1 MPDFVIKVGI
11 AKKIGMPNYGSFGA
25 ECAFD
30 IHLDLG
36 VLADDERFSNTIRE
50 AYKKCITSV
59 EEQIQAVSGGPRPAS
74 QPVPHVPAQQAV
86 QPPTVQPNQV
96 PQPSAFGLWMRSK
109 SEAYGLAIP
118 MLTSTLYRQVCP
130 QGVEI
135 DFVAQG
141 KCMAAIWASLNGA
154 AEQQFEQHLDTA
166 FNA

>member
-50 AYKKCITSV
+50 AYKKCIKSV
-59 EEQIQAVSGGPRPAS
+59 EEQIQAVSGGPKPES
-74 QPVPHVPAQQAV
+74 QPVPHVPAQQVV
-86 QPPTVQPNQV
+86 QPPVAQPSQA

-109 SEAYGLAIP
+109 SDAYGLAIP
-118 MLTSTLYRQVCP
+118 ILTSTLYRQVCP
-130 QGVEI
+130 QGVET
-135 DFVAQG
+135 DFVSQG
-141 KCMAAIWASLNGA
+141 KAMAAVWAASSSP
-154 AEQQFEQHLDTA
+154 EPQFEQHLEDA
-166 FNA
+166 FASA